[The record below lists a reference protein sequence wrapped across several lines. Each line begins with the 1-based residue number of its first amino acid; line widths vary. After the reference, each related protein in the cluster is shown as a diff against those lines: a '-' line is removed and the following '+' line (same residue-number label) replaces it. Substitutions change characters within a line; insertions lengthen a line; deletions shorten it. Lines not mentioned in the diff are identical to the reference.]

1 MKSWKPVVSIVLL
14 LISIIRFAATCAQD
28 AEKDKQRAFSI
39 KIRVIEAKRRLV
51 LKYDSNNADS
61 IGWMLAQAKSYT
73 ASLDSSIQ
81 YYTENYRADEPRFKK
96 YLAYLYEHK
105 KIYYLYDQWLR
116 YKKKRTGTTKDQQE
130 YQTKEA
136 VFNREVRTR
145 LFELQ
150 QKEFDVQYDL

>member
-1 MKSWKPVVSIVLL
+1 MKSWKPVLSIILL
-14 LISIIRFAATCAQD
+14 LISIIRFAATCVQD
-28 AEKDKQRAFSI
+28 AEKDKKREFSA
-39 KIRVIEAKRRLV
+39 KIRVIEAKRRKV

-61 IGWMLAQAKSYT
+61 VGRMLALAKSYNV
-73 ASLDSSIQ
+73 SLDSSIQ
-81 YYTENYRADEPRFKK
+81 YYRENYRADEPRHKK

-105 KIYYLYDQWLR
+105 KIYYLCDQWLR
-116 YKKKRTGTTKDQQE
+116 YKKEHTDTTKNQQE

-136 VFNREVRTR
+136 VFKKELRSR